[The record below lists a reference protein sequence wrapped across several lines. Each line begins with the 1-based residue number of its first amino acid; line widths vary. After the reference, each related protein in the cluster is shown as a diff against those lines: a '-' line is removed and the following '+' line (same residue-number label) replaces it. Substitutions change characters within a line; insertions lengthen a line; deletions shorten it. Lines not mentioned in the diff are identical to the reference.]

1 MAGERLLFCKKGGS
15 DTVTVLQREDSHK
28 ELRINDVPEVPTDY
42 GSLQAFHL
50 LAHLPCV
57 LHRSPRK
64 ALVLCFGAG
73 ITTGAMATHPLERI
87 DAVER
92 CPDVIEANGCF
103 LEENRNVLADRR
115 VRLHIDEARRFLSRA
130 EGLYDV
136 IASDATHPRSGDSW
150 MLYTSEF
157 YELCAKRLRR
167 QGIMCQWLPIHGL
180 KPPEYRRIIRGFLDV
195 FPGTT
200 LWFVNRFSFLLGQRT
215 AAPVPF
221 RIVADRLRDERV
233 RNDLEPLHLDDPC
246 EFLGCFLA
254 DREALEDFTRRAH
267 PNTDRSPIARGHT
280 RMRLAVD
287 TKPLNLSDLHG
298 IRKSPAVIL
307 KGLEK
312 VPHALAERLG
322 RVFEAKKHI
331 LEGRI
336 FCFRRMPAEERECY
350 RKALKIHPE
359 DREAKHL
366 LAQVEFNRLL
376 AEGGRLLEAGD
387 AERAC
392 RLYRRAVRL
401 NPASAAPE
409 YNLGAVEFRR
419 GRFDRA
425 LPLFR
430 KAAAKTPWNAETHYN
445 LALCYWKTG
454 RQRHCRLELE
464 KAVALDPGMEKAR
477 GALER
482 LKSLRAQDPA

>member
-57 LHRSPRK
+57 LHRNPRK

-92 CPDVIEANGCF
+92 CPDVIEANPCF

-115 VRLHIDEARRFLSRA
+115 VRLHVDEARRYLSRA
-130 EGLYDV
+130 KGLYDV

-150 MLYTSEF
+150 MLYTTEF
-157 YELCAKRLRR
+157 YELCAKRLRHE
-167 QGIMCQWLPIHGL
+167 GIMCQWLPIHGL
-180 KPPEYRRIIRGFLDV
+180 RPPEYKRIIRGFLDV

-200 LWFVNRFSFLLGQRT
+200 LWFVNRFSFLLGQRK

-221 RIVADRLRDERV
+221 RMVADRLSDERV
-233 RNDLEPLHLDDPC
+233 RSDLEPLHLNDPG

-254 DREALEDFTRRAH
+254 DRQALECFTRRAR
-267 PNTDRSPIARGHT
+267 PNTDRFPIPRGHT
-280 RMRLAVD
+280 SMRLAVD
-287 TKPLNLSDLHG
+287 TKPLNLAGLCG
-298 IRKSPAVIL
+298 IRKSAAVIL
-307 KGLEK
+307 DGLEK
-312 VPHALAERLG
+312 EPHALPERLG
-322 RVFEAKKHI
+322 KVFEAKKHV

-336 FCFRRMPAEERECY
+336 FCFRQMPAEERECY
-350 RKALKIHPE
+350 RKALKTNPE
-359 DREAKHL
+359 DREAMHL
-366 LAQVEFNRLL
+366 LAQAEFGWLL
-376 AEGGRLLEAGD
+376 AEAGRLLDKGD
-387 AERAC
+387 AEGAC
-392 RLYRRAVRL
+392 RLYRKAGRI
-401 NPASAAPE
+401 NPGSAAPE
-409 YNLGAVEFRR
+409 HNLGAVEFRR

-425 LPLFR
+425 LRFFR
-430 KAAAKTPWNAETHYN
+430 NAAAKTPWNAETRYS

-454 RQRHCRLELE
+454 RRRPCRLELE
-464 KAVALDPGMEKAR
+464 KAVALDPGMAKAR
-477 GALER
+477 RALEALR
-482 LKSLRAQDPA
+482 SLSPAP

>member
-1 MAGERLLFCKKGGS
+1 MAGERLLFCKKGDS

-50 LAHLPCV
+50 LAHLPCT
-57 LHRSPRK
+57 LHRNPRK

-92 CPDVIEANGCF
+92 CPDVIEANACF

-115 VRLHIDEARRFLSRA
+115 VRLHIDDARHYLSRA

-150 MLYTSEF
+150 MLYTTEF
-157 YELCAKRLRR
+157 YGLCAKRLRR
-167 QGIMCQWLPIHGL
+167 RGTMCQWLPIHGL
-180 KPPEYRRIIRGFLDV
+180 KPPEYKRIIRSFLDV

-200 LWFVNRFSFLLGQRT
+200 LWFVNRFSFLLGQRE

-221 RIVADRLRDERV
+221 RMVADRLRDERV
-233 RNDLEPLHLDDPC
+233 KNDLEPLHLDDPC

-254 DREALEDFTRRAH
+254 DREALEVFTRRAR
-267 PNTDRSPIARGHT
+267 PNSDRSPIPRCHT
-280 RMRLAVD
+280 GMRLAVD
-287 TKPLNLSDLHG
+287 TKPLNLSGLCG
-298 IRKSPAVIL
+298 IRKSAAAIL
-307 KGLEK
+307 DGLEK
-312 VPHALAERLG
+312 EPNALAEKLG
-322 RVFEAKKHI
+322 KVFEAKKHI
-331 LEGRI
+331 LEGRV
-336 FCFRRMPAEERECY
+336 FCFRQMPAEERECY

-359 DREAKHL
+359 DREAMHL
-366 LAQVEFNRLL
+366 LAQAEFGWLL
-376 AEGGRLLEAGD
+376 AEAGRLLDKGD
-387 AERAC
+387 AEGAC
-392 RLYRRAVRL
+392 RLYRKAGRI
-401 NPASAAPE
+401 NPSSAAPE

-425 LPLFR
+425 LRFFR
-430 KAAAKTPWNAETHYN
+430 NAAAKTPWNAETRYS

-454 RQRHCRLELE
+454 RRRPCRLELE
-464 KAVALDPGMEKAR
+464 KAVALDPGMGKAR
-477 GALER
+477 QALEA
-482 LKSLRAQDPA
+482 LKSLSPAF